1 MQGNMPFKCSK
12 CGKTLEKHE
21 CYEHQGK
28 GFCEDC
34 YMDILSPP
42 KACDPWAVHS
52 AQTFLKGKD
61 KLSML
66 TTLQLRI
73 VNYIKAKKEA
83 TPEEVMESL
92 HLKGDELR
100 REFAVLRHM
109 EILRASKKEDKIFYT
124 LFF

>member
-1 MQGNMPFKCSK
+1 MEGSIPFKCSR

-28 GFCEDC
+28 VFCEDC

-61 KLSML
+61 KLSTL
-66 TTLQLRI
+66 TPLQLKI
-73 VNYIKAKKEA
+73 VDYIRGKGETTMEEMMENLRLTEKEI
-83 TPEEVMESL
+83 
-92 HLKGDELR
+92 R

-109 EILRASKKEDKIFYT
+109 EILKATKKEDTIFYL
-124 LFF
+124 LF